1 MAKYKSKKKRGA
13 QPGNLNALK
22 HGFYSRQFQERELM
36 DLEEIDAEGLD
47 NEIAMLRVMM
57 RRLMERVNHCEDL
70 EQLNAVVGTL
80 GMASSRLA
88 SMLRT
93 ESFLDKKPGIEDEIS
108 RGLHEAAI
116 KLGIIKAEDG
126 NDENE
131 DEEDN
136 EGGNEADQL
145 HVEEVD

>member
-1 MAKYKSKKKRGA
+1 MKKRRKKGA

-36 DLEEIDAEGLD
+36 DLEEIDAEGLE

-57 RRLMERVNHCEDL
+57 RRLMERINHCEDL

-93 ESFLDKKPGIEDEIS
+93 ESFLGKKQGLDDEIS
-108 RGLHEAAI
+108 RGSREAAI
-116 KLGIIKAEDG
+116 DLGIIKEEDG
-126 NDENE
+126 NDEKE
-131 DEEDN
+131 DEKDN
-136 EGGNEADQL
+136 EGGNETGQL
-145 HVEEVD
+145 HDEEVD

>member
-1 MAKYKSKKKRGA
+1 MKKKRKKGA

-22 HGFYSRQFQERELM
+22 HGFYSRQFQERELT
-36 DLEEIDAEGLD
+36 DLEELDAEGLE

-57 RRLMERVNHCEDL
+57 RRLMKRVNHCEDL

-88 SMLRT
+88 GMLRT

-108 RGLHEAAI
+108 RGLHDAAI
-116 KLGIIKAEDG
+116 KLGIFKKEDG
-126 NDENE
+126 NNEKE

-136 EGGNEADQL
+136 QGRNEADQL

>member
-1 MAKYKSKKKRGA
+1 MKKRRKKGA

-22 HGFYSRQFQERELM
+22 HGFYSRQFQERELT
-36 DLEEIDAEGLD
+36 DLEEIDAEGLE

-57 RRLMERVNHCEDL
+57 RRLMERINNCEDL

-93 ESFLDKKPGIEDEIS
+93 ESFLGKKQGMDEEIS
-108 RGLHEAAI
+108 QGLREAAI
-116 KLGIIKAEDG
+116 ELGIIKEEDG
-126 NDENE
+126 NNEKE

-136 EGGNEADQL
+136 ERGNEAGQL
-145 HVEEVD
+145 HAEEVD

>member
-1 MAKYKSKKKRGA
+1 MKLKRKKGA

-22 HGFYSRQFQERELM
+22 HGFYSRQFQERELT
-36 DLEEIDAEGLD
+36 DLEEIDAEGLE

-93 ESFLDKKPGIEDEIS
+93 ESFLGKKQSVDDEIS
-108 RGLHEAAI
+108 QGLRAAAI
-116 KLGIIKAEDG
+116 DLGIIKEEDG
-126 NDENE
+126 NDGKENE
-131 DEEDN
+131 EDY
-136 EGGNEADQL
+136 EGGNETGQL
-145 HVEEVD
+145 HAEEVD

>member
-1 MAKYKSKKKRGA
+1 MKKKRKKGA

-36 DLEEIDAEGLD
+36 DLEEIDAEGLE

-57 RRLMERVNHCEDL
+57 RRLMEMVNNCDNL
-70 EQLNAVVGTL
+70 DQLNAVVGTL

-93 ESFLDKKPGIEDEIS
+93 ESFIDKRQEIDDEIS
-108 RGLHEAAI
+108 IGLHAAAI
-116 KLGIIKAEDG
+116 ELGIIKEEDG
-126 NDENE
+126 NDECE
-131 DEEDN
+131 GEEDN
-136 EGGNEADQL
+136 QGRIEADQL
-145 HVEEVD
+145 HDEEVD

>member
-1 MAKYKSKKKRGA
+1 MKKKRKKGA

-22 HGFYSRQFQERELM
+22 HGFYSRQFQERELV
-36 DLEEIDAEGLD
+36 DLEEIDAEGLE

-57 RRLMERVNHCEDL
+57 RRLMEMVNNCDNL
-70 EQLNAVVGTL
+70 DQLNAVVGTL

-93 ESFLDKKPGIEDEIS
+93 ESFLGKKQSVDDEIS
-108 RGLHEAAI
+108 QGLRAAAI
-116 KLGIIKAEDG
+116 DLGIIKIEDG
-126 NDENE
+126 IDEKE

-136 EGGNEADQL
+136 QGRNEADKL

>member
-1 MAKYKSKKKRGA
+1 MKKKRKKGT
-13 QPGNLNALK
+13 QQGNLNALK

-36 DLEEIDAEGLD
+36 DLEEIDAEGLE

-57 RRLMERVNHCEDL
+57 RRLMERINNCEDL

-93 ESFLDKKPGIEDEIS
+93 ESFLGKKQGVDDEIS
-108 RGLHEAAI
+108 RGLRAAAI
-116 KLGIIKAEDG
+116 DLGIIKEEDG
-126 NDENE
+126 NDEIE

-136 EGGNEADQL
+136 ERGNEAGQL
-145 HVEEVD
+145 HAEEVD